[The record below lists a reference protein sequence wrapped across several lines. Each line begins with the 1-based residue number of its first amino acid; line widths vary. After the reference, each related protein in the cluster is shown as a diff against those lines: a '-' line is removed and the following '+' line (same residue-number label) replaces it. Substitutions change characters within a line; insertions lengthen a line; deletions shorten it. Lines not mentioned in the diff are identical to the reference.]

1 MNEIVSGPVSA
12 VPLTTT
18 HSKTDHKV
26 IDSPAPYQDKVIQEV
41 TVVDVYDWRGI
52 KSSETKV
59 HTLSWLV

>member
-26 IDSPAPYQDKVIQEV
+26 IDSPAPYQDKVIQDV
-41 TVVDVYDWRGI
+41 TVVDV
-52 KSSETKV
+52 
-59 HTLSWLV
+59 